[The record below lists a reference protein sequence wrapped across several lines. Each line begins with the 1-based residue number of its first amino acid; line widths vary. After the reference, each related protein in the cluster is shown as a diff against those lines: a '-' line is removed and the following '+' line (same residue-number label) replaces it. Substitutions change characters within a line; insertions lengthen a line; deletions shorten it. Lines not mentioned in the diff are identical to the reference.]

1 MARIWIDAGHGGN
14 DPGAVAFSRTEKGDN
29 LKFALKLSEMLRQ
42 SGVETV
48 LTREE
53 DKDMT
58 ASQRAALEQ
67 NCDLAVSCHRNA
79 GGETATGA
87 EIWIHSA
94 ATPNI
99 VNWAANVIKNIE
111 ATGMK
116 IRQGQVSKGVYKG
129 YPGYPNT
136 DFWVNR
142 NTKSP
147 SMLLEMGFLT
157 NKDDNAFFDLHMDSL
172 AAAVAAACLQELG
185 MEFKTEQNGGQAECG
200 YEEKLKSFLDELDGL
215 IKKYETEV

>member
-14 DPGAVAFSRTEKGDN
+14 DPGAVAFGRTEKSDN
-29 LKFALKLSEMLRQ
+29 LRFALKLSEILKQ
-42 SGVETV
+42 HHVETV

-79 GGETATGA
+79 GSETATGV
-87 EIWIHSA
+87 EIWIHSN
-94 ATPNI
+94 ATQNI
-99 VNWAANVIKNIE
+99 ADWAANVIKNIE
-111 ATGMK
+111 KTGMP

-136 DFWVNR
+136 NFWVNR

-157 NKDDNAFFDLHMDSL
+157 NKGDNAFFDLHIDDL
-172 AAAVAAACLQELG
+172 AAAVAAGCLRELG
-185 MEFKTEQNGGQAECG
+185 VDVANIFPENTAANT
-200 YEEKLKSFLDELDGL
+200 EKLKNFLNELDGL